1 MPDER
6 LLQIALQEAAGLTP
20 KALAVLHAE
29 LDARGIDSAVGRAVT
44 AQTRELSRRDVDALV
59 AAIQKQPCPQCG
71 RTDRPINGGEV
82 ADAKSFI
89 LFTTY
94 DSHIA
99 IACPDCLAAKAK
111 RAALVTAALG
121 WWGFPFGPI
130 QSVKALRRDFRTIR
144 QRDRNEPSDALR
156 TFVEQNPG
164 VASAISEGGSPTSRS
179 KQSVSSGMI
188 STSISRDR

>member
-6 LLQIALQEAAGLTP
+6 LLQIALHEADGLTP
-20 KALAVLHAE
+20 EALGVLHTE
-29 LDARGIDSAVGRAVT
+29 LDARGVNPAVGRAVE
-44 AQTRELSRRDVDALV
+44 AQTRELSRRDVDALI
-59 AAIQKQPCPQCG
+59 AAIQRQPCPECG

-82 ADAKSFI
+82 ADTKSFV

-94 DSHIA
+94 NSETA
-99 IACPDCLAAKAK
+99 IACPDCLAARAK
-111 RAALVTAALG
+111 RAAFVTAALG

-144 QRDRNEPSDALR
+144 QQERDEPSDALR

-164 VASAISEGGSPTSRS
+164 VATALAEGGTTR
-179 KQSVSSGMI
+179 Q
-188 STSISRDR
+188 